1 MAIEATHEW
10 VNPQNIERAYQLA
23 QVMQKQAYK
32 GNEYERKQAEA
43 FAQRGMRGARARDKK
58 LLVVMEKATEVLLAI
73 SNDQFGQYRQ
83 RNDIPESHKVEPTE
97 VQMWRE
103 AYKMCD
109 QGTPLENFKWIYG
122 CAIKLAYGL

>member
-32 GNEYERKQAEA
+32 GSAYERKEAES
-43 FAQRGMRGARARDKK
+43 FAERGMRGARSRDHK
-58 LLVVMEKATEVLLAI
+58 LLVVLEKATEVLVAL
-73 SNDQFGQYRQ
+73 SNDQFGTYRQ

-103 AYKMCD
+103 AFKMVD
-109 QGTPLENFKWIYG
+109 QGTPIENFKWIYG